1 MAFTNPSRDEI
12 KHILE
17 ETTTIAVVGLSDK
30 PDRTSYMVSEAM
42 KAKGYRII
50 PVNPNAT
57 EILGE
62 TSYASL
68 KDIPFPVDVV
78 NVFRRS
84 EHTPPVAEEAAEIG
98 AKTLWLQLG
107 IYNDEVAAIAER
119 AGMQLIMDRC
129 IKVEDSILLPH
140 GKSKQ

>member
-1 MAFTNPSRDEI
+1 VAYEHPSRDEI
-12 KHILE
+12 KAILE
-17 ETTTIAVVGLSDK
+17 SADTIAVVGLSDK

-42 KAKGYRII
+42 QDKGYRIV
-50 PVNPNAT
+50 PVNPNAS

-68 KDIPFPVDVV
+68 KDIPFPVDIV

-84 EHTPPVAEEAAEIG
+84 EHCPEVAEEAAAIG

-107 IYNDEVAAIAER
+107 VLSEEAAAIAER
-119 AGMQLIMDRC
+119 AGMRIIMDRC
-129 IKVEDSILLPH
+129 IKVEDSILLPE
-140 GKSKQ
+140 GKPRR